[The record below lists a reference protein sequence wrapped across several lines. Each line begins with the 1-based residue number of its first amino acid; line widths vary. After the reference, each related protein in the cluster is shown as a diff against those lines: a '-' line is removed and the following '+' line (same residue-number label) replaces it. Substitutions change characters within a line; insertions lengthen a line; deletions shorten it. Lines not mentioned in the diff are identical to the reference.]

1 MGKSSIDWHS
11 PIAMLN
17 HEGIAVCWARGVLS
31 ISPGKSWK
39 SHWHDENTPA
49 GDNRLA
55 MWVFAPGCDAKH
67 RSVCSYSF
75 QPLISGR
82 FYASSCQGLD
92 KSMSTSL
99 IATTFC
105 SMLSCTHPNHP
116 QSSPHP
122 MPQSSHFAMWGS
134 SLYLLQ
140 HWWQVG
146 SLNSPGSSRL
156 VDGQTHCIH
165 NQPLGSPSHPL
176 PRGPLNEE
184 RKHSLGKTTK
194 YM

>member
-105 SMLSCTHPNHP
+105 SMLSCTHP
-116 QSSPHP
+116 QSSPIIPSSHAP
-122 MPQSSHFAMWGS
+122 IIPLRHVRFFAIPSSTPVASWILEFSRIQQVGRWANPLHSQPTLGISQSSTAKRTTEW
-134 SLYLLQ
+134 
-140 HWWQVG
+140 
-146 SLNSPGSSRL
+146 
-156 VDGQTHCIH
+156 
-165 NQPLGSPSHPL
+165 
-176 PRGPLNEE
+176 
-184 RKHSLGKTTK
+184 RKKT
-194 YM
+194 